1 MGKDQNQKAVMISK
15 ELHKKIKIYCAQ
27 KGFKM
32 GDFIKTAVE
41 NIMNKKEK

>member
-1 MGKDQNQKAVMISK
+1 MQRKQKAIMVT
-15 ELHKKIKIYCAQ
+15 EDLHKCIKIYCAK

-41 NIMNKKEK
+41 NIINKKEK